1 MTSIFLGSTPSS
13 AVTQS
18 PVSLSKMETSP
29 RFSTS
34 AATPTPLTTKSPS
47 RTMTTI
53 LMSTRQLTTR
63 PMTETTPTTPA
74 EVKTSH
80 SHSTTAATSTLY
92 VDFSSTPY
100 LLFSTTHVPISTP
113 RRSLPTTPE
122 STTSSRSRTTRLV
135 STQAVSTGQVSTGQ
149 IPTGQISVEVTTS
162 PTGEMPVEVII
173 SSTGEVSVEVTTT
186 STHFTTS
193 LTTPLPP
200 MYSMPMMTNYL
211 RFSTQESGQRRMI
224 RDRRP
229 AFTTRGKPRNKQ
241 YRI

>member
-1 MTSIFLGSTPSS
+1 
-13 AVTQS
+13 
-18 PVSLSKMETSP
+18 
-29 RFSTS
+29 
-34 AATPTPLTTKSPS
+34 
-47 RTMTTI
+47 MTTI
-53 LMSTRQLTTR
+53 LMSTRKLTTR

-74 EVKTSH
+74 EVTTSH
-80 SHSTTAATSTLY
+80 SHSTKAATSTLY

-149 IPTGQISVEVTTS
+149 MSTGQISTGQISVEVTTS

-193 LTTPLPP
+193 WTTPLPP

-229 AFTTRGKPRNKQ
+229 AFTTRGKPRSKQ